1 MNYKWGIAY
10 VGKEILNKEVE
21 NKISTPLFVNAA
33 ACSGV
38 LSECSSI
45 RKNGFD
51 GEDFQA
57 EFLLNIGNWALE
69 CLGARGNENVFWDR
83 WDRAEEILHEIPDL
97 ELGDLGFLCRVAPDL
112 LKKKEFT
119 SIADQNIIAM
129 YRCYENSLLAPR
141 GINLDDID
149 SHLDDKTED
158 LRLSEMVFEKHFK
171 GPLISRVDQW
181 INEREGEIVVA
192 DIGAGNGRVLE
203 EVASFLSA
211 HGRAF
216 RLIAVD
222 PSPIAREECKLR
234 LNSLGTNPTQIVNG
248 TIEEAR
254 DGKIKELSNDLIDK
268 NLLILMKGVV
278 HDRTID
284 IAPIKDDASRSNSEA
299 IYRNINWSPISC
311 ELVVADL
318 TKFLDHWKQTKKEAT
333 IFMME
338 SHLIDS
344 QLINQ
349 LIGTVPLLPAYIGHA
364 LTAQYLITCPQHH
377 RALLRSEMALKTFDE
392 LVPVGQGHAIMS
404 LAQLQ

>member
-1 MNYKWGIAY
+1 MKKEF
-10 VGKEILNKEVE
+10 GKRF
-21 NKISTPLFVNAA
+21 STPLLVNAA

-38 LSECSSI
+38 LSECRSI
-45 RKNGFD
+45 RENGFD

-57 EFLLNIGNWALE
+57 EFLLNVGNWALE
-69 CLGARGNENVFWDR
+69 CLGAKGNENVFWDR

-97 ELGDLGFLCRVAPDL
+97 ELGDLSFLCRFAPDFI
-112 LKKKEFT
+112 KNREF
-119 SIADQNIIAM
+119 ICVADQNIIAM
-129 YRCYENSLLAPR
+129 YRCYENSLLSPR

-158 LRLSEMVFEKHFK
+158 LRVSEMVFEKHFK
-171 GPLISRVDQW
+171 GPLISRVGEW
-181 INEREGEIVVA
+181 ISERKGEIVVA

-203 EVASFLSA
+203 EVASFLST
-211 HGRAF
+211 HGRGF

-234 LNSLGTNPTQIVNG
+234 LNNLGTSPTQVVDG

-254 DGKIKELSNDLIDK
+254 DGKIKELTNDVIDQ

-278 HDRTID
+278 HDRTIGID
-284 IAPIKDDASRSNSEA
+284 PITDDASRNNSKA
-299 IYRNINWSPISC
+299 IYRDINWSPISC
-311 ELVVADL
+311 ELVAADL
-318 TKFLDHWKQTKKEAT
+318 TKFLDHWKQTKEEAT

-349 LIGTVPLLPAYIGHA
+349 LIGTAPLLPAYIGHA

-377 RALLRSEMALKTFDE
+377 GALLRSEMALKTFDV

>member
-1 MNYKWGIAY
+1 MK
-10 VGKEILNKEVE
+10 KEVV
-21 NKISTPLFVNAA
+21 KFLSTPLLVNAA

-69 CLGARGNENVFWDR
+69 CLGVRGNENVFWDR

-97 ELGDLGFLCRVAPDL
+97 ELGDLGLLCRLAPDL
-112 LKKKEFT
+112 LKNREFN
-119 SIADQNIIAM
+119 SVADKNIIAM

-141 GINLDDID
+141 GISLDDID
-149 SHLDDKTED
+149 SHLDDKAED
-158 LRLSEMVFEKHFK
+158 LRVSEMVFEKHFK
-171 GPLISRVDQW
+171 DPLISRVGQW
-181 INEREGEIVVA
+181 INDREGEIVVA
-192 DIGAGNGRVLE
+192 DIGTGNGRVLE
-203 EVASFLSA
+203 EIASFLSA
-211 HGRAF
+211 HGRDF

-222 PSPIAREECKLR
+222 PSPIAREECRLR
-234 LNSLGTNPTQIVNG
+234 LNKLGTKPTQIING
-248 TIEEAR
+248 TIEDAR
-254 DGKIKELSNDLIDK
+254 DGKIKELIDDVIDK

-284 IAPIKDDASRSNSEA
+284 MFIGKDNISRKNMQA
-299 IYRNINWSPISC
+299 IYRNKDWSPIPY

-318 TKFLDHWKQTKKEAT
+318 TRFLNSWKHSKKAAT

-344 QLINQ
+344 KLINQ

-364 LTAQYLITCPQHH
+364 LTAQYLIMCPQHH
-377 RALLRSEMALKTFDE
+377 GALLSSEMELKTFDE
-392 LVPVGQGHAIMS
+392 LVRVGKGHAIMS